1 MSSLFLTEIEIAVIK
16 NYFIT
21 EVRLHGKQ
29 QCKCIRLHKGV
40 NRGTGQTGIFPSGA
54 TCRN

>member
-1 MSSLFLTEIEIAVIK
+1 MSSLFLTGIEIAVIK